1 MIRRIRKYLPRAHWS
16 IRWKLTIWISLLLGA
31 LFIVYNIVQYF
42 VINEWLI
49 VQEKQNIEKS
59 MNEIESYLQEKEV
72 SAAQIADNRSLIT
85 KLNQENQMIRIL
97 DQKGTALLEVTD
109 RLPEQWVEPQ
119 TVQKRILI
127 TAWHYEDHLLIM
139 RSPLMTTKFS
149 GTIEIVTNLETTDKL
164 SDMLLLVMFA
174 GGIAAVG
181 LSILGAFLL
190 SRQFVKPIM
199 TMNATMIQIQQ
210 KGLHERVDVPDQHDE
225 LSNLARMFNRLM
237 DELELSFQQ
246 QKQFVEDA
254 SHELR
259 TPIAIIEGHISL
271 LNRWGKHDPDVLN
284 ESLDVSAEELK
295 RLKTIV
301 NELLMLSQSESGH
314 IAVDTA
320 VDLRQT
326 VQHALTNVVQ
336 LHPAAAFDIDLEH
349 LSGIEVEIL
358 PQHLEQILRILVDNA
373 VKYSPLTKEIQVCG
387 TRRDNDICIQ
397 VADKGM
403 GIPREDLPF
412 VFDRFYRVDKTRSR
426 EQGGTGLGLAIAE
439 RLVKRYNGKIFID
452 SREDEG
458 TTVTILLPAYLPS
471 ERRQTETAHA

>member
-1 MIRRIRKYLPRAHWS
+1 MIRRIRKYLPRAHGS

-97 DQKGTALLEVTD
+97 DQKGTALLEVTKG
-109 RLPEQWVEPQ
+109 LPEQWVEPQ
-119 TVQKRILI
+119 TVKKRILI

-139 RSPLMTTKFS
+139 RSPLITTNFS
-149 GTIEIVTNLETTDKL
+149 GTIEIVTNLENTDKL
-164 SDMLLLVMFA
+164 SDMLTLVMFA

-210 KGLHERVDVPDQHDE
+210 KGLHERVNVPNQHDE

-259 TPIAIIEGHISL
+259 TPVAIIEGHISL
-271 LNRWGKHDPDVLN
+271 LNRWGKHDPDILN
-284 ESLDVSAEELK
+284 ESLDVSAQELK
-295 RLKTIV
+295 RLKTIL

-314 IAVDTA
+314 IAVEAA
-320 VDLRQT
+320 VDLHQT

-336 LHPAAAFDIDLEH
+336 LHPDTTFDIDLEH

-373 VKYSPLTKEIQVCG
+373 VKYSPLTKEIRVCG
-387 TRRDNDICIQ
+387 MQRANDVSIQ
-397 VADKGM
+397 VSDKGM
-403 GIPREDLPF
+403 GIPIADLPY
-412 VFDRFYRVDKTRSR
+412 VFDRFYRVDKARTR

-458 TTVTILLPAYLPS
+458 TTVTILLPVYPPS
-471 ERRQTETAHA
+471 E

>member
-1 MIRRIRKYLPRAHWS
+1 MRWIQKYLPRSHWS
-16 IRWKLTIWISLLLGA
+16 IRWKLTIWISLLLGT

-42 VINEWLI
+42 VINQWLI
-49 VQEKQNIEKS
+49 DQEQQNMEKS
-59 MNEIESYLQEKEV
+59 MNEMESYLQEKEV
-72 SAAQIADNRSLIT
+72 SSAQIADNRSFMT
-85 KLNQENQMIRIL
+85 KFNQENQMIRIL
-97 DQKGTALLEVTD
+97 DLEGTVLLEVTN

-127 TAWHYEDHLLIM
+127 NAWHYEDHLLIM
-139 RSPLMTTKFS
+139 RSPLITTNFN
-149 GTIEIVTNLETTDKL
+149 GTIEIVNNLENTDKL
-164 SDMLLLVMFA
+164 SDMLLLVMFG

-181 LSILGAFLL
+181 LSILGAIVL
-190 SRQFVKPIM
+190 SRQFVKPIT

-225 LSNLARMFNRLM
+225 LTNLARMFNRLM

-271 LNRWGKHDPDVLN
+271 LNRWGKHDPDILN
-284 ESLDVSAEELK
+284 ESLDVSAQELK

-301 NELLMLSQSESGH
+301 SELLLLSQAESGH
-314 IAVDTA
+314 ITLEAS

-336 LHPAAAFDIDLEH
+336 LHPDASFDIDLEY
-349 LSGIEVEIL
+349 LSAIEVKML

-373 VKYSPLTKEIQVCG
+373 VKYSPITKEIRVHG
-387 TRRDNDICIQ
+387 MRRDNDICIQ

-403 GIPREDLPF
+403 GIPAEDLPY
-412 VFDRFYRVDKTRSR
+412 VFDRFYRVDKARSR
-426 EQGGTGLGLAIAE
+426 EQGGTGLGLSIAE
-439 RLVKRYNGKIFID
+439 RLVKRYNGQIFID
-452 SREDEG
+452 SHVNEG
-458 TTVTILLPAYLPS
+458 TIVTVLLPAS
-471 ERRQTETAHA
+471 TS

>member
-1 MIRRIRKYLPRAHWS
+1 MMRWIRKYLPRSHWS
-16 IRWKLTIWISLLLGA
+16 IRWKLTIWISLLLGT

-49 VQEKQNIEKS
+49 DQEQQNMEKS

-72 SAAQIADNRSLIT
+72 SSAQIADNRSFMT
-85 KLNQENQMIRIL
+85 KFNQENQMIRIL
-97 DQKGTALLEVTD
+97 DQEGTVLLEVTN
-109 RLPEQWVEPQ
+109 RLPEQWIDPQ
-119 TVQKRILI
+119 TVQERILI
-127 TAWHYEDHLLIM
+127 NAWHYEDHLLIM
-139 RSPLMTTKFS
+139 RSPLITTNFS
-149 GTIEIVTNLETTDKL
+149 GTIEMVTNLENTDKL
-164 SDMLLLVMFA
+164 SDMLLLVMFG

-181 LSILGAFLL
+181 LSILGAIVL
-190 SRQFVKPIM
+190 SRQFVKPIT

-225 LSNLARMFNRLM
+225 LTNLARMFNRLM

-271 LNRWGKHDPDVLN
+271 LNRWGKHDPDILN
-284 ESLDVSAEELK
+284 ESLDVSAQELK

-301 NELLMLSQSESGH
+301 NELLLLSQAESGH
-314 IAVDTA
+314 IAVETA

-326 VQHALTNVVQ
+326 VQHALTNVVH
-336 LHPAAAFDIDLEH
+336 LHPDAAFDIDLEH
-349 LSGIEVEIL
+349 LSDIKVEIL
-358 PQHLEQILRILVDNA
+358 PQHLEQILRILIDNA
-373 VKYSPLTKEIQVCG
+373 VKYSPLTKEIQVHG
-387 TRRDNDICIQ
+387 MRRDNDVCIQ

-403 GIPREDLPF
+403 GIPGEDLPY
-412 VFDRFYRVDKTRSR
+412 VFDRFYRVDKARSR

-439 RLVKRYNGKIFID
+439 RLVKRYNGQIFID
-452 SREDEG
+452 THVNEG
-458 TTVTILLPAYLPS
+458 TTVSVLLPTSAS
-471 ERRQTETAHA
+471 

>member
-1 MIRRIRKYLPRAHWS
+1 MIRWIRTYLPRSHWS
-16 IRWKLTIWISLLLGA
+16 IRWKLTIWISLLLGT

-42 VINEWLI
+42 VIDEWLI
-49 VQEKQNIEKS
+49 DQEQQNMEKS
-59 MNEIESYLQEKEV
+59 MNEMESYLQEKEV
-72 SAAQIADNRSLIT
+72 SSAQIADNRSSMT
-85 KLNQENQMIRIL
+85 KFNQENQMIRIL
-97 DQKGTALLEVTD
+97 DQEGTVLLEVSN

-127 TAWHYEDHLLIM
+127 NAWHYEDHLLIM
-139 RSPLMTTKFS
+139 RSPLITTNFS
-149 GTIEIVTNLETTDKL
+149 GTIEMVTNLENTDKL
-164 SDMLLLVMFA
+164 SDILLLVMFG

-181 LSILGAFLL
+181 LSILGAIVL
-190 SRQFVKPIM
+190 SRQFVKPIT

-225 LSNLARMFNRLM
+225 LTNLARMFNRLM

-259 TPIAIIEGHISL
+259 TPVAIIEGHISL
-271 LNRWGKHDPDVLN
+271 LNRWGKHDPDILN
-284 ESLDVSAEELK
+284 ESLDVSAQELK
-295 RLKTIV
+295 RLKTIL
-301 NELLMLSQSESGH
+301 NELLLLSQAESGN
-314 IAVDTA
+314 IVVEAA

-336 LHPAAAFDIDLEH
+336 LHPDTAFDIDLEY
-349 LSGIEVEIL
+349 LSDIEVKML

-373 VKYSPLTKEIQVCG
+373 VKYSPITKEIRVHG
-387 TRRDNDICIQ
+387 MRRDNDVCIQ

-403 GIPREDLPF
+403 GIPAEDLPY
-412 VFDRFYRVDKTRSR
+412 VFDRFYRVDKARSR

-439 RLVKRYNGKIFID
+439 RLVKRYNGLIFID
-452 SREDEG
+452 SHVNEG
-458 TTVTILLPAYLPS
+458 TTVTVLLPAS
-471 ERRQTETAHA
+471 AS

>member
-1 MIRRIRKYLPRAHWS
+1 MIRWIRTYLPRSHWS
-16 IRWKLTIWISLLLGA
+16 IRWKLTIWISLLLGT

-42 VINEWLI
+42 VIDEWLI
-49 VQEKQNIEKS
+49 DQEQQNMEKS
-59 MNEIESYLQEKEV
+59 MNEMESYLQEKEV
-72 SAAQIADNRSLIT
+72 SSAQIADNRSSMT
-85 KLNQENQMIRIL
+85 KFNQENQMIRIL
-97 DQKGTALLEVTD
+97 DQEGTVLLEVSN

-127 TAWHYEDHLLIM
+127 NAWHYEDHLLIM
-139 RSPLMTTKFS
+139 RSPLITTNFS
-149 GTIEIVTNLETTDKL
+149 GTIEMVTNLENTDKL
-164 SDMLLLVMFA
+164 SDILLLVMFG

-181 LSILGAFLL
+181 LSILGAIVL
-190 SRQFVKPIM
+190 SRQFVKPIT

-225 LSNLARMFNRLM
+225 LTNLARMFNRLM

-259 TPIAIIEGHISL
+259 TPVAIIEGHISL
-271 LNRWGKHDPDVLN
+271 LNRWGKHDPDILN
-284 ESLDVSAEELK
+284 ESLDVSAQELK
-295 RLKTIV
+295 RLKTIL
-301 NELLMLSQSESGH
+301 NELLLLSQAESGN
-314 IAVDTA
+314 IVVEAA

-336 LHPAAAFDIDLEH
+336 LHPDTAFDIDLEY
-349 LSGIEVEIL
+349 LSDIEVKML

-373 VKYSPLTKEIQVCG
+373 VKYSPITKEIRVHG
-387 TRRDNDICIQ
+387 MRRDNDVCIQ

-403 GIPREDLPF
+403 GIPAEDLPY
-412 VFDRFYRVDKTRSR
+412 VFDRFYRVDKARSR

-439 RLVKRYNGKIFID
+439 RLVKRYNGQIFID
-452 SREDEG
+452 SHVNEG
-458 TTVTILLPAYLPS
+458 TTVTVLLPAS
-471 ERRQTETAHA
+471 AS